1 MLSSFWADLRY
12 GAQAV
17 STRSTFAAV
26 VILTLALG
34 IGVNVAIFSLAEQI
48 LLRPLPV
55 PEPDRLVNLT
65 DPGPKTIG
73 RISAA
78 LRPLARPSSS
88 GGPETVF
95 SYPMFRDLE
104 RAQEPFVGL
113 AAHRLIPMS
122 LSTGE
127 PARLGNGI
135 VVSGNY
141 FSLLGLQPALG
152 RLLGPQDD
160 QVDGVAESV
169 VLSYSYWQSE
179 FGGDSDVLGRTL
191 VVNDVSLTIVGVAP
205 RGFRG
210 TLLSASLAPVSVFVP
225 ITISFRSSD
234 SGSSA
239 AFAMPNHERRDYYWA
254 HLFGRL
260 KPGVTR
266 DAAAAAMNP
275 LFSAILSE
283 VEAPRLLEVDEQQRD
298 AFRTRPLVLEPGAR
312 GQTSSQILSQTRI
325 GLMLLLA
332 LSVVILLLCCANVA
346 GLMLLRGTARSGEMA
361 LRASMGATRGRL
373 ASLLFAESLVLALPA
388 ALISLA
394 VALFILR
401 GSSRL
406 SGLPEP
412 MPSILE
418 AVSGLDLSATA
429 ALVAIGMAIVAGLL
443 VGLLPMRNLIR
454 TEPGKALQTFGA
466 RHTPA
471 RGVARFR
478 ATLAT
483 VQVALSMAL
492 LATTGAFAHSLANIA
507 SLDLGLDIDS
517 VVMVSVEK
525 PGGSG
530 IDFARIREALGAI
543 PGVSAVASST
553 EPLLSSQGSIT
564 VPVSVEGGETAL
576 QPVSVHFV
584 SPNLFQNLG
593 IGLLAGREFSE
604 TDREQAVSIVSRRF
618 AERFGL
624 NRDEIVGRTVDYGF
638 GPSEIV
644 GVVDD
649 VRAGKITNENSLH
662 IFRPTGL
669 SGNFS
674 TFYVRGD
681 LPPDEMMNAVRETF
695 VRVDPTIPITF
706 LGTMEQ
712 QFRDSIGF
720 ERFFAGASTAFAVLA
735 TALAA
740 LGLYGILAYS
750 VAQRS
755 REIGLRFALGAPVAR
770 IRVMVLRQV
779 AGIALIGIVL
789 GVIAAWLLGVAAR
802 SMLFGVEAGD
812 PLALVGAV
820 AVLVVATVGAAYI
833 PARRASRVDPMTVLR
848 YE

>member
-1 MLSSFWADLRY
+1 MLCSFWSDARY
-12 GAQAV
+12 GARAV
-17 STRSTFAAV
+17 LTRPTFAAV

-65 DPGPKTIG
+65 DPGPKAIG
-73 RISAA
+73 RMNPE
-78 LRPLARPSSS
+78 LRPLARPSGS

-113 AAHRLIPMS
+113 AAHRSIPVS

-127 PARLGNGI
+127 TAMLGDGV

-152 RLLGPQDD
+152 RLLGPGDD
-160 QVDGVAESV
+160 SVDGSAESV
-169 VLSYSYWQSE
+169 VLSHAYWQSE
-179 FGGDSDVLGRTL
+179 FGGDPSVLGRTL
-191 VVNDVSLTIVGVAP
+191 VVNDVPLTIVGVAP

-225 ITISFRSSD
+225 ITISFTSGDSD
-234 SGSSA
+234 SSA
-239 AFAMPNHERRDYYWA
+239 AFATPNHERRDYYWA

-260 KPGVTR
+260 KPGVAR
-266 DAAAAAMNP
+266 EAAAAAMNP

-283 VEAPRLLEVDEQQRD
+283 VEAPRLLEVDEQQRN

-312 GQTSSQILSQTRI
+312 GQTSRQILSQTRI
-325 GLMLLLA
+325 GFVLLLA
-332 LSVVILLLCCANVA
+332 LSGVILLLCCANVA
-346 GLMLLRGTARSGEMA
+346 GLMLLRGTTRSGEMA

-394 VALFILR
+394 LALFILR
-401 GSSRL
+401 GASLL

-412 MPSILE
+412 VPSILE
-418 AVSGLDLSATA
+418 AVSGLDLSPA
-429 ALVAIGMAIVAGLL
+429 AAFVAIGAAIVVALL
-443 VGLLPMRNLIR
+443 IGLLPVLSLIR

-466 RHTPA
+466 RHTTA
-471 RGVARFR
+471 KGVARFR
-478 ATLAT
+478 GTLAT

-517 VVMVSVEK
+517 VIMVSVER
-525 PGGSG
+525 PGGSA
-530 IDFARIREALGAI
+530 IDFTRIEEALGAI
-543 PGVSAVASST
+543 PGASSVASST

-564 VPVSVEGGETAL
+564 VPVSVQGGEAAL

-584 SPNLFQNLG
+584 SPNLFRNFG
-593 IGLLAGREFSE
+593 IGLLAGREFNE
-604 TDREQAVSIVSRRF
+604 TDSEQTVSIVSRRF

-624 NRDEIVGRTVDYGF
+624 ARDEIVGRTVDYGF

-649 VRAGKITNENSLH
+649 VRAGKITNENGLH
-662 IFRPTGL
+662 IFRPAGV

-674 TFYVRGD
+674 TFYVRSD
-681 LPPDEMMNAVRETF
+681 RPPDELMNAVRETF
-695 VRVDPTIPITF
+695 VRIDPTLPITS

-712 QFRDSIGF
+712 QFRNSIGF
-720 ERFFAGASTAFAVLA
+720 ERFFAGASTAFALLA
-735 TALAA
+735 TTLAA

-750 VAQRS
+750 VVQRS
-755 REIGLRFALGAPVAR
+755 REIGLRLALGAPVAR

-779 AGIALIGIVL
+779 ARISTIGVVL
-789 GVIAAWLLGVAAR
+789 GMIAAWLLGVAAQ

-812 PLALVGAV
+812 PLALAGAA
-820 AVLVVATVGAAYI
+820 AVLAVVTLGAAYI